1 MKVFNH
7 KTSYHGGDLL
17 WQNRLPEY
25 PCVYHHI
32 IKIISLNNNR
42 AGGIFRFQRCRDK
55 IGTNWGPNEILLSWT
70 EGHTDKVLENSICI
84 IIKASIIKVPI
95 LILLLAVVIAE
106 HHRTLRTSSVGS
118 IFNYHDCDQEAMAN
132 RFF

>member
-1 MKVFNH
+1 ME
-7 KTSYHGGDLL
+7 
-17 WQNRLPEY
+17 Q
-25 PCVYHHI
+25 
-32 IKIISLNNNR
+32 
-42 AGGIFRFQRCRDK
+42 
-55 IGTNWGPNEILLSWT
+55 IGALNEILLLSWT
-70 EGHTDKVLENSICI
+70 EGHGQSFGKFYLYHH
-84 IIKASIIKVPI
+84 KSIIKVPI